1 MNKSVQRKHKKTG
14 LNTVVSLIYIQGVRA
29 MSWIESIQKA
39 INYIEV
45 HLLED
50 ITMEQI
56 AQEVHSSVFH
66 FQRTFSILT
75 DMSIADYIRRRRL
88 TLAAQ
93 ELLNTDGKII
103 DLAYKYGYDSPEAF
117 TKAFRKQHHI
127 TPSEAR
133 KKQGPLQSYNRL
145 VIQVSLK
152 GAEPMKYRIE
162 EKEAF
167 QVVGV
172 KRTYNCQSGENTREI
187 PQFWNEMNSKD
198 FDKQLIQ
205 LNNGEIKGV
214 LGVCVPDSNYAQNS
228 LIDYWIAADHVGDVP
243 DNLLAMD
250 IPASKWVVFE
260 VHGPMPDAMQNTWKQ
275 IYSEWFP
282 SNPYEPIASAELEVY
297 SEQDP
302 FSPDCYSE
310 IWIPIK

>member
-1 MNKSVQRKHKKTG
+1 
-14 LNTVVSLIYIQGVRA
+14 

-39 INYIEV
+39 INYIEE
-45 HLLED
+45 HLLDD

-56 AQEVHSSVFH
+56 AREVNSSVFH

-93 ELLNTDGKII
+93 ELINTEQKVI

-117 TKAFRKQHHI
+117 TKAFRKQHQL

-133 KKQGPLQSYNRL
+133 KKQGQLQSYNRL

-152 GAEPMKYRIE
+152 GAEPMKYKIV
-162 EKEAF
+162 EKEKF

-172 KRTYNCQSGENTREI
+172 KRTYNSQNGENLQGI
-187 PQFWNEMNSKD
+187 PHFWNEMNSKN
-198 FDKQLIQ
+198 FDNQLIQ
-205 LNNGEIKGV
+205 LNNGSIKGV
-214 LGVCVPDSNYAQNS
+214 LGVCVPNTSQGENGF
-228 LIDYWIAADHVGDVP
+228 IDYWIATDHVGEVGE
-243 DNLLAMD
+243 NLLAMEV
-250 IPASKWVVFE
+250 PASKWVIFE

-282 SNPYEPIASAELEVY
+282 SNPYKPAGTAELEVY
-297 SEQDP
+297 PDEDAY
-302 FSPDCYSE
+302 SPDSYSE
-310 IWIPIK
+310 IWIPIQ

>member
-1 MNKSVQRKHKKTG
+1 
-14 LNTVVSLIYIQGVRA
+14 

-39 INYIEV
+39 INYIEE
-45 HLLED
+45 HLLDD

-56 AQEVHSSVFH
+56 AREVNSSVFH

-93 ELLNTDGKII
+93 ELINTEQKVI

-117 TKAFRKQHHI
+117 TKAFRKQHNL

-133 KKQGPLQSYNRL
+133 KKQGQLQSYNRL

-152 GAEPMKYRIE
+152 GAEPMKYKIV
-162 EKEAF
+162 EKEKF

-172 KRTYNCQSGENTREI
+172 KRTYNCQNGENLQGI
-187 PQFWNEMNSKD
+187 PQFWDEMNSKN
-198 FDKQLIQ
+198 FDHQLIQ
-205 LNNGEIKGV
+205 LNNGSIKGV
-214 LGVCVPDSNYAQNS
+214 LGVCVPNTNQGQNGF
-228 LIDYWIAADHVGDVP
+228 IDYWIATDHVGDGEE
-243 DNLLAMD
+243 NLFATE

-260 VHGPMPDAMQNTWKQ
+260 VHGPMPEAMQNTWKQ

-282 SNPYEPIASAELEVY
+282 SNPYKAAGTAELEVY
-297 SEQDP
+297 PDEDAY
-302 FSPDCYSE
+302 SPDSYSE
-310 IWIPIK
+310 IWIPIQ

>member
-1 MNKSVQRKHKKTG
+1 
-14 LNTVVSLIYIQGVRA
+14 L
-29 MSWIESIQKA
+29 SWIESIQKA
-39 INYIEV
+39 INYIEE
-45 HLLED
+45 HLLDD

-56 AQEVHSSVFH
+56 AREVNSSVFH

-93 ELLNTDGKII
+93 ELINTEQKVI

-117 TKAFRKQHHI
+117 TKAFRKQHQL

-133 KKQGPLQSYNRL
+133 KKQGQLQSYNRL

-152 GAEPMKYRIE
+152 GAEPMKYKIV
-162 EKEAF
+162 EKEKF

-172 KRTYNCQSGENTREI
+172 KRTYNSQNGENLQGI
-187 PQFWNEMNSKD
+187 PHFWNEMNSKN
-198 FDKQLIQ
+198 FDNQLIQ
-205 LNNGEIKGV
+205 LNNGSIKGV
-214 LGVCVPDSNYAQNS
+214 LGVCVPNTSQGENGF
-228 LIDYWIAADHVGDVP
+228 IDYWIATDHVGGVGE
-243 DNLLAMD
+243 NLLAMEV
-250 IPASKWVVFE
+250 PASKWVIFE

-282 SNPYEPIASAELEVY
+282 SNPYKPAGTAELEVY
-297 SEQDP
+297 PDEDAY
-302 FSPDCYSE
+302 SPDSYSE
-310 IWIPIK
+310 IWIPIQ

>member
-1 MNKSVQRKHKKTG
+1 
-14 LNTVVSLIYIQGVRA
+14 
-29 MSWIESIQKA
+29 MSWVESIQKA
-39 INYIEV
+39 INYIEEN
-45 HLLED
+45 LLDD

-56 AQEVHSSVFH
+56 SREVNSSVFH

-93 ELLNTDGKII
+93 ELINTEQKVI

-117 TKAFRKQHHI
+117 TKAFRKQHNL

-133 KKQGPLQSYNRL
+133 KKQGQLQSYNRL

-152 GAEPMKYRIE
+152 GAEPMKYKIV
-162 EKEAF
+162 EKEKF

-172 KRTYNCQSGENTREI
+172 KRTYNCQNGENLQDI
-187 PQFWNEMNSKD
+187 PHFWNEMNSKN
-198 FDKQLIQ
+198 FDHQLIQ
-205 LNNGEIKGV
+205 LNNGSIKGT
-214 LGVCVPDSNYAQNS
+214 LGVCVPNTEQGQSGF
-228 LIDYWIAADHVGDVP
+228 IDYWIATDHVGEVGE
-243 DNLLAMD
+243 NLLALE

-282 SNPYEPIASAELEVY
+282 SNPYKAAGTAELEVY
-297 SEQDP
+297 PDEDAY
-302 FSPDCYSE
+302 SPDSYSE
-310 IWIPIK
+310 IWIPIQ

>member
-1 MNKSVQRKHKKTG
+1 
-14 LNTVVSLIYIQGVRA
+14 

-39 INYIEV
+39 INFIENN
-45 HLLED
+45 LLED

-56 AQEVHSSVFH
+56 AREVNSSVFH

-88 TLAAQ
+88 TLAAE
-93 ELLNTDGKII
+93 ELINSEQKII

-117 TKAFRKQHHI
+117 TKAFRKQHYV

-133 KKQGPLQSYNRL
+133 KKQGQLQSYNRL

-152 GAEPMKYRIE
+152 GVEPMKYKIV
-162 EKEAF
+162 EKEKF
-167 QVVGV
+167 QVVGI
-172 KRTYNCQSGENTREI
+172 KRTFNCLDGENTRGI
-187 PQFWNEMNSKD
+187 PQFWDEMNSKG
-198 FDKQLIQ
+198 FDHRLIQ
-205 LNNGEIKGV
+205 LNNGDVKGV
-214 LGVCVPDSNYAQNS
+214 LGVCMPDASYPKNG
-228 LIDYWIAADHVGDVP
+228 LIDYWIATDHIGDVP
-243 DNLLAMD
+243 ENMLAMEV
-250 IPASKWVVFE
+250 PASKWVVFE

-282 SNPYEPIASAELEVY
+282 SNPYEPTGTAELEVY
-297 SEQDP
+297 TDEDP
-302 FSPDCYSE
+302 FSPDLYSE